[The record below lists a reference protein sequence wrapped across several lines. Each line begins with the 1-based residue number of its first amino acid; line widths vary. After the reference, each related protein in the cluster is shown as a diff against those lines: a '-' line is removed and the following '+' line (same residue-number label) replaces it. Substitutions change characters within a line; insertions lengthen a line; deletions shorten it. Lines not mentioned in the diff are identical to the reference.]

1 MRLMPVEFLTDEQVA
16 AYGRYTGPHARA
28 QRERFCREV
37 QKDGVMD
44 RDVDEDEMEAA
55 AFVAEALGMMDKV
68 AVVHLT

>member
-28 QRERFCREV
+28 PRERFFREV
-37 QKDGVMD
+37 RKEGVMD
-44 RDVDEDEMEAA
+44 RDVDEDKMEAA

>member
-1 MRLMPVEFLTDEQVA
+1 
-16 AYGRYTGPHARA
+16 
-28 QRERFCREV
+28 V
-37 QKDGVMD
+37 QKEGVMD